1 MDKGG
6 VTPMLVTAWPKMEI
20 ALPLIMP
27 FIKKIY
33 VFLFLLYFVLFWLN
47 LQSID
52 ASISSSTMV
61 FSHTARLHNVW
72 LSGKY

>member
-6 VTPMLVTAWPKMEI
+6 VTPMLITARPKMEI
-20 ALPLIMP
+20 ALP
-27 FIKKIY
+27 FFKKIY

-72 LSGKY
+72 LSGKN